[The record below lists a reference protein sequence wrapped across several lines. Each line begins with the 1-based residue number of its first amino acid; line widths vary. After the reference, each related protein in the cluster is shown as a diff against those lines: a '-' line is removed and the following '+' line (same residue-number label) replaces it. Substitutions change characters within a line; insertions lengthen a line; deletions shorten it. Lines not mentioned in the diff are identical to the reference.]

1 MLINGIELSSL
12 GVQLFDRV
20 LYSNTINTSQEWLDG
35 DIQPTFIRQQDR
47 FKNIDLQFLVL
58 SADEDEAFRRISK
71 LTAMLKKATVKFD
84 DLDLIFDVSII
95 NVGEPTRL
103 KNGNFVVPYNLSS
116 GYAKGQREVYTT
128 NANMT
133 NSFKLTIAY
142 YKNSTTLL
150 QTETVVIRASAFDKE
165 NLGLNDLGINV
176 NKYQPEYHNV
186 GVATNLNGL
195 DLTYE
200 NLQSLK
206 VLIINYEP
214 IAYNLSVSY
223 YLDNGQG
230 LYNEI
235 LSRTVSFTQ
244 ASLENFQTIGQLV
257 GVNDYRPE
265 GYKGRVDYDGKLVLE
280 DLLIS
285 SPIGVF
291 YDKIETELSKNIF
304 IANDIVVY
312 IENLM
317 EYTEKLLIAEIFLAE
332 PTLKRRMASCDID
345 SSVWCH
351 DCESLPPAIHREQ
364 DLSLNKWFLNILK

>member
-12 GVQLFDRV
+12 GIQLFDRV
-20 LYSNTINTSQEWLDG
+20 LYSNTIDTSQEWLDG

-84 DLDLIFDVSII
+84 DLDLTFDVSIT
-95 NVGEPTRL
+95 NVGEPSRL

-133 NSFKLTIAY
+133 NSFKLTVAY

-150 QTETVVIRASAFDKE
+150 QTETVVIRASSFDKE

-230 LYNEI
+230 LYR
-235 LSRTVSFTQ
+235 LLDSQ
-244 ASLENFQTIGQLV
+244 LE
-257 GVNDYRPE
+257 
-265 GYKGRVDYDGKLVLE
+265 
-280 DLLIS
+280 
-285 SPIGVF
+285 
-291 YDKIETELSKNIF
+291 
-304 IANDIVVY
+304 
-312 IENLM
+312 
-317 EYTEKLLIAEIFLAE
+317 
-332 PTLKRRMASCDID
+332 
-345 SSVWCH
+345 
-351 DCESLPPAIHREQ
+351 
-364 DLSLNKWFLNILK
+364 